1 MKASSMPNKPKQ
13 RERQIAFWESDD
25 RIVPKR
31 RDSQSRQTKL
41 GNASGGKAVKLTR
54 SSDRAVSVHRD
65 GEPLLTRLECITIEA
80 TRDEATRFN
89 NLFSLLNYELLYEAY
104 CQLKRGKA
112 PGVDGRTLEDYG
124 QNVIANLRSLVDR
137 LHRGSYRPQP
147 SLRRDIPK
155 GNGQTR
161 PLGIACV
168 EEKIVQ
174 RAISMVLE
182 RIYEVDFVDHSYG
195 FRPGRSCHQALSQLG
210 SIIATRKVNFILD
223 ADIRAF
229 FDTVSHQQLLELL
242 GRRVADPRMLR
253 LIERLLEAGVMIEG
267 RRHDTNEGVPQG
279 SCLSPLLANVYLH
292 YVLDQWFED
301 EVKPRLKGEAYL
313 IRYADDTVF
322 AFERADDAKRFQEVL
337 VKRLAKYSLA
347 VAQEKTKLVR
357 FGRFAHRD
365 CQQMQEG
372 APSTFDF
379 LGLTH
384 YCGKSRS
391 GKFKLKR
398 KTATKKIRQKVASLK
413 EWFRENL
420 TTPLSEVWQ
429 TLNAKLSGHYQ
440 YYNVN
445 DNWRWLL
452 KYREA
457 ARRLGFR
464 WMRRRSH
471 KGSTLNWPKYRLFL
485 ERNPLALPGRITDL
499 IAMSRSV

>member
-1 MKASSMPNKPKQ
+1 MLNKPNK
-13 RERQIAFWESDD
+13 RERQMAFWESDD
-25 RIVPKR
+25 RIVPLTR
-31 RDSQSRQTKL
+31 EIRSRETKL

-54 SSDRAVSVHRD
+54 GPDRAVSVHRD
-65 GEPLLTRLECITIEA
+65 GEPLLTRLDCITSQAVRDPA
-80 TRDEATRFN
+80 TVFN
-89 NLFSLLNYELLYEAY
+89 NLFSLLSYELLYEAY

-112 PGVDGRTLEDYG
+112 PGGDGRTLEDYG
-124 QNVIANLRSLVDR
+124 QNVIANLRSLVIH

-168 EEKIVQ
+168 EEKVVQ
-174 RAISMVLE
+174 RAIVKVLE
-182 RIYEVDFVDHSYG
+182 RIYEVDFVDNSYG
-195 FRPGRSCHQALSQLG
+195 FRPGRSCHRALSQLG

-229 FDTVSHQQLLELL
+229 FDTVSHEQLLELL
-242 GRRVADPRMLR
+242 GRRISDPRMLR
-253 LIERLLEAGVMIEG
+253 LIERLLTAGVLIEG
-267 RRHDTNEGVPQG
+267 QRHDTDEGVPPG
-279 SCLSPLLANVYLH
+279 SCLSPLLANVYPH
-292 YVLDQWFED
+292 YVLHQRFSD
-301 EVKPRLKGEAYL
+301 EVKPRLQGEAYL

-322 AFERADDAKRFQEVL
+322 AFERVDDAKRFQEVL
-337 VKRLAKYSLA
+337 VKRLAKYSLE
-347 VAQEKTKLVR
+347 VAQEKTKLIR

-365 CQQMQEG
+365 CQQLGEG

-384 YCGKSRS
+384 YCGRSRA

-398 KTATKKIRQKVASLK
+398 KTATKKFRQKVASLK

-420 TTPLSEVWQ
+420 TTPIASVWP

-452 KYREA
+452 KYREV

-471 KGSTLNWPKYRLFL
+471 KGSVLSWPKYRLFL
-485 ERNPLALPGRITDL
+485 DRNPLALPGRITDL

>member
-1 MKASSMPNKPKQ
+1 M
-13 RERQIAFWESDD
+13 AFWESDD
-25 RIVPKR
+25 RIVPVPHE
-31 RDSQSRQTKL
+31 SQSCETKL
-41 GNASGGKAVKLTR
+41 GNASEGKAVKLTR
-54 SSDRAVSVHRD
+54 SSDRAVAVHRD
-65 GEPLLTRLECITIEA
+65 GQPLLTRLDCITNQAVRDPA
-80 TRDEATRFN
+80 TGFN
-89 NLFSLLNYELLYEAY
+89 NLLSLLSHELLYEAY

-168 EEKIVQ
+168 EDKVVQ

-182 RIYEVDFVDHSYG
+182 RIYEVDFVDNSYG

-229 FDTVSHQQLLELL
+229 LDTVSHGQLLELL
-242 GRRVADPRMLR
+242 KRRIADRRMLG
-253 LIERLLEAGVMIEG
+253 LIERLLEAGVWIEG
-267 RRHDTNEGVPQG
+267 QRHDTDEGVLQG

-337 VKRLAKYSLA
+337 VKRLAKYSLE
-347 VAQEKTKLVR
+347 VAQEKTKLIR
-357 FGRFAHRD
+357 FGRFAQRD
-365 CQQMQEG
+365 CQQMGEG

-384 YCGKSRS
+384 YCGRSRAN
-391 GKFKLKR
+391 KFKLKR
-398 KTATKKIRQKVASLK
+398 KTATKK
-413 EWFRENL
+413 F
-420 TTPLSEVWQ
+420 
-429 TLNAKLSGHYQ
+429 
-440 YYNVN
+440 
-445 DNWRWLL
+445 
-452 KYREA
+452 
-457 ARRLGFR
+457 
-464 WMRRRSH
+464 
-471 KGSTLNWPKYRLFL
+471 
-485 ERNPLALPGRITDL
+485 
-499 IAMSRSV
+499 